1 MKDFK
6 NDSDTTLARFGRDK
20 RARISSAE
28 RIERRPRL
36 QRDAADSEHS
46 SDSRPRASYNPN
58 FTSDNR
64 PVREDRAHR
73 DDSCRSGTGRSV
85 RTTDVGTM
93 PQIGSSSLVFRSG
106 KTGTLPARTR
116 ITNRAVSRSSANLT
130 VSRRRGATGHSAIGN
145 PAVIAVR
152 TNLTANVG
160 TTTANRTVTR
170 HSISLT
176 VNAVPTIGN
185 PVGSG
190 AATTRSAAGTIS
202 PEVIP
207 DTIPITR
214 RERYA

>member
-73 DDSCRSGTGRSV
+73 DDSRRSGNRSF
-85 RTTDVGTM
+85 
-93 PQIGSSSLVFRSG
+93 GSDDRRRNDAADREFKPRFSERKDGYAS
-106 KTGTLPARTR
+106 
-116 ITNRAVSRSSANLT
+116 RAVSRSSANLT

-190 AATTRSAAGTIS
+190 AATVRSAAGTIS
-202 PEVIP
+202 PEVTP

>member
-1 MKDFK
+1 M
-6 NDSDTTLARFGRDK
+6 ARFGRDK

-73 DDSCRSGTGRSV
+73 DDSCRSGNRSF
-85 RTTDVGTM
+85 
-93 PQIGSSSLVFRSG
+93 GSDDRRRNDAADREFKPRFRSG

>member
-73 DDSCRSGTGRSV
+73 DDSRRFGNRSF
-85 RTTDVGTM
+85 
-93 PQIGSSSLVFRSG
+93 GSDDRRRNDAADREFKPRFSER
-106 KTGTLPARTR
+106 KARTR

-190 AATTRSAAGTIS
+190 AATARSAAGTIS
-202 PEVIP
+202 SEVIP
-207 DTIPITR
+207 DTIPTNQR
-214 RERYA
+214 ARYA

>member
-1 MKDFK
+1 MPPIR
-6 NDSDTTLARFGRDK
+6 STLRTAVRAHPTTLIL
-20 RARISSAE
+20 RATTVPCGKTVRTVTI
-28 RIERRPRL
+28 
-36 QRDAADSEHS
+36 
-46 SDSRPRASYNPN
+46 
-58 FTSDNR
+58 
-64 PVREDRAHR
+64 PVVP
-73 DDSCRSGTGRSV
+73 GTGRSV